1 MYSFWKTT
9 ALFAANLVFVYIML
23 VSMRSKFQLKLK
35 YVHLSII
42 IAVLIYTV
50 IISAILTSK
59 YEPFFF
65 EVSPQRKA
73 CLQKQVSLDIP
84 YDNIT
89 GSCDGCCGKG
99 TKGGIPARYNEYG
112 LLLGNPE
119 QNMEENEVNDNWI
132 RNDLFNTCS

>member
-23 VSMRSKFQLKLK
+23 VSMQSKFQLKLK

-73 CLQKQVSLDIP
+73 CLQKQVSLTTP

-99 TKGGIPARYNEYG
+99 TKGGIPANYNDYG
-112 LLLGNPE
+112 FSQENPE
-119 QNMEENEVNDNWI
+119 QYMEENAMNDNWI
-132 RNDLFNTCS
+132 RNDLFNSCS